1 MSNYSNNY
9 EKIMN
14 RIDVLEGRNKE
25 LDKDINQLYSNYAP
39 DEEINALKSQRLQV
53 EYELS
58 NLKQWAEENYEA

>member
-1 MSNYSNNY
+1 
-9 EKIMN
+9 MN

-39 DEEINALKSQRLQV
+39 DDEINTLKSQRLQV
-53 EYELS
+53 QYELS

>member
-14 RIDVLEGRNKE
+14 RIDVLESRNKE
-25 LDKDINQLYSNYAP
+25 LDKDINQLYSNYAT
-39 DEEINALKSQRLQV
+39 DDEINTLKSQRLQV
-53 EYELS
+53 QYELS

>member
-39 DEEINALKSQRLQV
+39 DDEINTLKSQRLQV
-53 EYELS
+53 QYELS
-58 NLKQWAEENYEA
+58 NLKQWAE

>member
-39 DEEINALKSQRLQV
+39 DDEINTLKSQRLQV
-53 EYELS
+53 QYELS

>member
-1 MSNYSNNY
+1 MSNYSSDY
-9 EKIMN
+9 EKTMN
-14 RIDVLEGRNKE
+14 RIEVLEMRDKE
-25 LDKDINQLYSNYAP
+25 LDKTINQLYSNYAP